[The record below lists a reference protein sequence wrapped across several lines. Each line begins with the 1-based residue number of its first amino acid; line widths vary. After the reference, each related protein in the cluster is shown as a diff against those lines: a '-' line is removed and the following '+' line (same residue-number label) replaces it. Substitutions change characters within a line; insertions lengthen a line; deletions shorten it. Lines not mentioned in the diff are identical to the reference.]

1 MDNVKY
7 VIGQELID
15 VFEKILK
22 TENIFI
28 VNKLGYDL
36 SMAEIHTIAAIG
48 KDQLLRMSELA
59 GQLHITMGTLTVMIH
74 NLVKKGFVERYK
86 SEEDRRI
93 VRVGLTK
100 GGRQIYDLHELFH
113 ENLVDALLGDFDE
126 KEQCVVTQAL
136 KNLQGFIVENND
148 MENIGAKE

>member
-7 VIGQELID
+7 EIGQELIE

-22 TENIFI
+22 TENVFI
-28 VNKLGYDL
+28 VDKLGFDL

-48 KDQLLRMSELA
+48 RDQLLRMSEIA
-59 GQLHITMGTLTVMIH
+59 GQLHITMGTLTVMIN

-93 VRVGLTK
+93 VKVGLTK
-100 GGRQIYDLHELFH
+100 GGKQIYDIHELFH

-126 KEQCVVTQAL
+126 KELEIVSRAL
-136 KNLQGFIVENND
+136 RNLQDFIVDNND
-148 MENIGAKE
+148 NRK